1 MSENQMRT
9 NMLTNTI
16 NMWRKI
22 MIVERDR
29 EYCKENNFF
38 SLENQKMKR
47 LKNFPL
53 SKKCLRQYG
62 LQMRSN
68 E

>member
-1 MSENQMRT
+1 
-9 NMLTNTI
+9 
-16 NMWRKI
+16 

-29 EYCKENNFF
+29 EYSKENNFF

-53 SKKCLRQYG
+53 SKNVYVK
-62 LQMRSN
+62 MAFK
-68 E
+68 

>member
-29 EYCKENNFF
+29 EYSKENNFF

-47 LKNFPL
+47 LKISPYQKMFT
-53 SKKCLRQYG
+53 SKWP
-62 LQMRSN
+62 SN
-68 E
+68 EK